1 MRRYATKLFEFSKYP
16 HFVGTARQLMTADI
30 ICRMKNIERGCHTK
44 FIGVPIIEKSPG
56 SHIAIGKH
64 CVLCSDSR
72 HTSLGINHPVILR
85 TMRPGA
91 KITIGDGTGISGG
104 SICAMAS
111 ISIGRMCLL
120 GANVS
125 VMDNDF
131 HLVSADADRNDFE
144 PSDLPAKSI
153 EIGENVFIGT
163 GTIILKGTN
172 IGANAVIGAGSVVRG
187 IVEPNSIYAGNPARR
202 IK

>member
-1 MRRYATKLFEFSKYP
+1 MHRYATKLFELSKYP
-16 HFVGTARQLMTADI
+16 HFARTARQLLTAYI
-30 ICRMKNIERGCHTK
+30 ICRTKNIERGSHTK
-44 FIGVPIIEKSPG
+44 FIGNPIIERSPG
-56 SHIAIGKH
+56 SRISIGMH

-85 TMRPGA
+85 TMCPGA

-104 SICAMAS
+104 SICAVES

-125 VMDNDF
+125 IMDNDF
-131 HLVSADADRNDFE
+131 HLVSTNSDRNDFA
-144 PSDLPAKSI
+144 PGDLPSKAI
-153 EIGENVFIGT
+153 EIGNYVFIGT
-163 GTIILKGTN
+163 GSIILKGTT

-187 IVEPNSIYAGNPARR
+187 IVEPNSIYAGNPAKR